1 MDLSAAPAAGFVNAI
16 EEAEAAPTGLTRFAR
31 RHALALIFA
40 LGLAIRLTLLIM
52 PRSYFPDE
60 IFQYLEPAHRL
71 VFGNGVV
78 PWEYRYGI
86 RSWLVPLALSGPMR
100 LGAWIAPE
108 GAAYLIAAKL
118 ALVLLS
124 MLAIVAAAAIGAQ
137 TSRLHACFAAFVVAI
152 WSECALFATQAL
164 TETIAVTFFLVGV
177 ALLYARRDTP
187 LRLAAAGAL
196 LALAI
201 DIRFQYGPA
210 IGLFA
215 LLACGRD
222 LRRWLW
228 LPAGG
233 VAVLVAAGALDAA
246 MGQVPFGW
254 IVENFRQNIIH
265 GRSHMWTDGP
275 FFYPLALAAS
285 WSLWLLPIWH
295 CTSLA
300 AKRYPA
306 LLACAL
312 ANIAVHTLIAH
323 KEYRYILLSTT
334 IILLLAAIG
343 TVDAMDRLAVRRGI
357 ARTRLL
363 ALAACGWVIAS
374 LTVTTLAF
382 PARTWAAAT
391 PGLESFAY
399 LRAQPKLCGVA
410 LTGIDW
416 TDTGGY
422 AYLHRDVP
430 LYMSDGSMSTAA
442 WIKANGA
449 SFDTLIAPIAGAS
462 LIPAPY
468 MLDRCFDSGGRFS
481 DNNACVYRRPGSCD
495 PAAARHFEINTV
507 LTRID
512 R

>member
-1 MDLSAAPAAGFVNAI
+1 MELSAGSAGRFAGGIGEKPARAGRA
-16 EEAEAAPTGLTRFAR
+16 RFAR
-31 RHALALIFA
+31 RHALALIVG
-40 LGLAIRLTLLIM
+40 LGLAIRLMLLVT

-71 VFGNGVV
+71 VFGKGVV

-86 RSWLVPLALSGPMR
+86 RSWLVPLALSAPMR
-100 LGAWIAPE
+100 LGAWIAPD
-108 GAAYLIAAKL
+108 GGGYLIAAKL

-124 MLAIVAAAAIGAQ
+124 LLAIVAAAAIGARM
-137 TSRLHACFAAFVVAI
+137 SRPHACFAAFVVAI

-164 TETIAVTFFLVGV
+164 TETIAVSIFLAGA
-177 ALLYARRDTP
+177 ALLYERRDTP
-187 LRLAAAGAL
+187 VRLAAAGAL

-201 DIRFQYGPA
+201 VIRFQYGPA

-228 LPAGG
+228 LSAGG
-233 VAVLVAAGALDAA
+233 IVVLVACGAVDLA
-246 MGQVPFGW
+246 MGQAPYGW
-254 IVENFRQNIIH
+254 IVENFRQNIVH

-275 FFYPLALAAS
+275 FFYPIAIAAS
-285 WSLWLLPIWH
+285 WSLWLLPIWY
-295 CTSLA
+295 CARLA
-300 AKRYPA
+300 TQRYPA

-334 IILLLAAIG
+334 IIVLLAAIG
-343 TVDAMDRLAVRRGI
+343 TVDAMDMLAARRGI
-357 ARTRLL
+357 ARARLL
-363 ALAACGWVIAS
+363 GLAALGWVVAS
-374 LTVTTLAF
+374 LTVTMLAY
-382 PARTWAAAT
+382 PARTWAMAT
-391 PGLESFAY
+391 PGLETFAY

-410 LTGIDW
+410 LTGTDW

-430 LYMSDGSMSTAA
+430 LYISDSPLGGAA
-442 WIKANGA
+442 WIRANGA
-449 SFDTLIAPIAGAS
+449 GFDTVIAPIAEAGRM
-462 LIPAPY
+462 PAPY
-468 MLDRCFDSGGRFS
+468 ALDRCFTAGGRFAA
-481 DNNACVYRRPGSCD
+481 NTICVYRRPGPCD
-495 PAAARHFEINTV
+495 PATARRYEINTV
-507 LTRID
+507 LARVD